1 MAQLRKAMG
10 LLGLGTLLFPQAA
23 AAYGVET
30 HAKIPDA
37 AVQAMYSI
45 AVRAKDMEYEPEVP
59 AGIPSDERALYEQY
73 LAAVALAPAAL
84 VRMRTGLTDVTAA
97 KDAPTGLDADWGY
110 GFPIRNAAAHDD
122 VTRDL
127 VVQTCPL
134 ASCETKNL
142 WNVADFEIGQL
153 DYFPVSA
160 SPCGL
165 DPLVNF
171 PDYQTKKPGESDA
184 DFEERK
190 QVAVLGRTMGWH
202 ARSIDHRINDTAI
215 WFKPSL
221 MGPIG
226 VVVNDLSNVWTYGVG
241 ALIAPF
247 ACLYGLF
254 SGAGCDLGEGFDL
267 ADQINPVDAFSNTL
281 PGIGDVRSELFIGMW
296 HFVHVEASSNRYN
309 DVRGLWWPG
318 AGPTTGIRQGPSI
331 IDVGLAATLTI
342 AGAALNEDKAEGIDR
357 YGKYDQKQDQTERLY
372 WEAESFAITE
382 FSSLPNM
389 AQFGWDTFAASATD
403 GSGTQPSA
411 FGLSWVLHAL
421 GDAAAP
427 QHVVGTTGYGHATF
441 EKYVDENLPTYYLS
455 EATEPDE
462 IAVEAQ
468 HGRIVENGFFWWK
481 RLRAGLSVKEYV
493 LELARE
499 TRRMSLAGD
508 DWALNDAVAS
518 FPSYES
524 TLEEHQA
531 EGRALLE
538 MSSGASLAML
548 MYAATVV
555 DEELSQASQSCP
567 TGTGFGRFS
576 SEGYYGCTAN
586 AVCCDEGVVQCSG
599 NENCGENE
607 SCEGGCC
614 VPEVTTCLNV
624 CASEVDCPGTPICV
638 KDIDADEGCCV
649 EQVD

>member
-1 MAQLRKAMG
+1 MAQLKKAMG
-10 LLGLGTLLFPQAA
+10 VLGLGTLLFPQAA

-30 HAKIPDA
+30 HAKIPDV
-37 AVQAMYSI
+37 AVQAMYSV
-45 AVRAKDMEYEPEVP
+45 AVRAKDAEYEPEVP
-59 AGIPSDERALYEQY
+59 ANIPSDERALYKQY

-110 GFPIRNAAAHDD
+110 GFPIRNAPAHDD

-127 VVQTCPL
+127 VTQTCPL

-142 WNVADFEIGQL
+142 WNVADFEVGQL

-165 DPLVNF
+165 NPLVNF
-171 PDYQTKKPGESDA
+171 PDYKTKKPGESDA
-184 DFEERK
+184 EFEERK

-202 ARSIDHRINDTAI
+202 ARSIDHRINDTAV

-226 VVVNDLSNVWTYGVG
+226 VVINDLSNVWTYGIG

-254 SGAGCDLGEGFDL
+254 SGAGCDLDEGFDL
-267 ADQINPVDAFSNTL
+267 ADQINPVDALSNTL
-281 PGIGDVRSELFIGMW
+281 PGIGDFRTELFIGMW

-318 AGPTTGIRQGPSI
+318 GGPTTGKRQGPSY
-331 IDVGLAATLTI
+331 IDVGLAAGITI
-342 AGAALNEDKAEGIDR
+342 TGAALNEDKAEGIER
-357 YGKYDQKQDQTERLY
+357 YGKYDRKQDQTERLY

-382 FSSLPNM
+382 FSSLPNL

-403 GSGTQPSA
+403 GSGRQPSA

-441 EKYVDENLPTYYLS
+441 EAYVDENLESYYLS
-455 EATEPDE
+455 VAKEPVE
-462 IAVEAQ
+462 LEVEAQ
-468 HGRIVENGFFWWK
+468 LSRIVESGFGWWK
-481 RLRAGLSVKEYV
+481 RLRAGLTVKEYV

-499 TRRMSLAGD
+499 TRRMSLAAN
-508 DWALNDAVAS
+508 DWALNDS
-518 FPSYES
+518 IIS
-524 TLEEHQA
+524 TGYKDDLEVHQA
-531 EGRALLE
+531 EGRALLRNVKWGLLG
-538 MSSGASLAML
+538 S
-548 MYAATVV
+548 VNV
-555 DEELSQASQSCP
+555 RRN
-567 TGTGFGRFS
+567 FGRRRPVTNKPELPERSGFWPFLS
-576 SEGYYGCTAN
+576 RQLLRLHSQYC
-586 AVCCDEGVVQCSG
+586 VLWRWCCSVL
-599 NENCGENE
+599 
-607 SCEGGCC
+607 GGR
-614 VPEVTTCLNV
+614 ELW
-624 CASEVDCPGTPICV
+624 
-638 KDIDADEGCCV
+638 
-649 EQVD
+649 